1 MGDAPAWAC
10 VMLLCLL
17 LFPGILLEKG
27 LGTIIPGF
35 IPEPWGRVDEYFP
48 TWIELTVSLGIW
60 ALGAFVFTVLAK
72 AAIPIE
78 LGRKRF
84 LA

>member
-1 MGDAPAWAC
+1 
-10 VMLLCLL
+10 MLLCLL
-17 LFPGILLEKG
+17 LFLGILLEKG